1 MRTASVAERNIDW
14 WVRKGS
20 ELIADVSKS
29 DFTVTE
35 NGLEMAIKKCLRPVI
50 VKKFFDAGP
59 NVDFTHKAEWDI
71 NNYY

>member
-1 MRTASVAERNIDW
+1 
-14 WVRKGS
+14 
-20 ELIADVSKS
+20 LIADVSKS

-59 NVDFTHKAEWDI
+59 NVDFTHKAE
-71 NNYY
+71 